1 MDMYMKKLDP
11 NKQYVYERVDNK
23 IYAREMNSLNRILI
37 SEHGNYW
44 EDRNRWMEILIFA
57 RTNPMLQEE
66 LDRVIVLYHLLKQQD
81 SVDHHPV

>member
-1 MDMYMKKLDP
+1 MTKLDP
-11 NKQYVYERVDNK
+11 SKHYVYEKVDNK
-23 IYAREMNSLNRILI
+23 IYAREMGSLTRILV

-44 EDRNRWMEILIFA
+44 EDRNNWMEILVFA
-57 RTNPMLQEE
+57 RTNTMLQQE

>member
-1 MDMYMKKLDP
+1 MTKLDP

-37 SEHGNYW
+37 SEYGNYW

>member
-1 MDMYMKKLDP
+1 MDMYMTKLDP
-11 NKQYVYERVDNK
+11 NKHYVYERVDNK

-44 EDRNRWMEILIFA
+44 EDRNRLIEILIFA